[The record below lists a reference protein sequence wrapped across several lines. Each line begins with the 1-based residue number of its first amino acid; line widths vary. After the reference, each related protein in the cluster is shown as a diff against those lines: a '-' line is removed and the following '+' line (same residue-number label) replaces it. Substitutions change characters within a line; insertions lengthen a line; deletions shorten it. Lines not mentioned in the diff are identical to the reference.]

1 MTQTRRLAM
10 SCVKQE
16 CVARCTL
23 AAVAALLTACATPPE
38 PAVSAAGVHSAGVP
52 GAGLPSTGV
61 AYRCDQGEDFIVV
74 FGNNAAVLTG
84 PRGRQE
90 LLRDAG
96 GLTPQQTVY
105 SNAQLRAEFGL
116 GAGGRQ
122 ALLRTLKTAA
132 VVRCVRN

>member
-16 CVARCTL
+16 RLVRCTL
-23 AAVAALLTACATPPE
+23 VAVAALLTACATPPE
-38 PAVSAAGVHSAGVP
+38 PAVLAAGV
-52 GAGLPSTGV
+52 PSTGV
-61 AYRCDQGEDFIVV
+61 AYRCDQGEDFIVT
-74 FGNNAAVLTG
+74 FANNAAVLTG